1 MSVQGK
7 RVLITGASSGI
18 GEVTARAFVR
28 GGAEVIITSEREQ
41 DLLRVAEEL
50 RNSGGK
56 VTPIVVDFT
65 KPEQVAGFW
74 AQAEAKAGGAIEI
87 LVNNA
92 GVGLGAKLHEITDR
106 QMRFV
111 MEVNF
116 FAMFSL
122 SQQALI
128 AMRERKQGRIINIT
142 SSTARIGLGGV
153 SAYSASKG
161 ACHTLTAAL
170 RQEAYSS
177 GIFVTEVLPISVN
190 TPFFNNVGGEKYR
203 PTGIV
208 QTPEH
213 VAQCILRCAEA
224 RHPRAEVLPYRPVR
238 LAFIA
243 DAILP
248 GIVDRVLRKRR
259 PQE

>member
-7 RVLITGASSGI
+7 RVMITGASSGI
-18 GEVTARAFVR
+18 GEVTARVFVQA
-28 GGAEVIITSEREQ
+28 GAEVILTSEREQ

-50 RNSGGK
+50 RKSGGK

-65 KPEQVAGFW
+65 KPEQVAGLW
-74 AQAEAKAGGAIEI
+74 AQAEAQAGGAIEI

-92 GVGLGAKLHEITDR
+92 GVGLGAKFHEITDR

-111 MEVNF
+111 MEINF

-128 AMRERKQGRIINIT
+128 AMRERGQGRIINI
-142 SSTARIGLGGV
+142 SSSIGRIGLGGV
-153 SAYSASKG
+153 SAYAASKG

-170 RQEAYSS
+170 RQEAYAN
-177 GIFVTEVLPISVN
+177 GIFVTEVLPVSVS
-190 TPFFNNVGGEKYR
+190 TPFFDNVGGKKYR
-203 PTGIV
+203 PTGVV

-213 VAQCILRCAEA
+213 VAKCILRCAEA
-224 RHPRAEVLPYRPVR
+224 RKPRAEVLPYRPVR

-248 GIVDRVLRKRR
+248 GILDHFLRKKGH
-259 PQE
+259 